1 MDIAKLLG
9 EDFDPKVAADP
20 QRFTIVLGGPLYQ
33 LLRRAHVSGDALE
46 LARRRVTIIAL
57 VAWLPL
63 LVLAMLGGVA
73 FSGPAIPFVKDVEA
87 HVRFLVALPLLVVAE
102 VLVHWRIRNI
112 AEEFLARRLIPE
124 DSLERFRAILL
135 SAFRW
140 RNSVVAELAML
151 AVIYGIGI
159 PLVWRHFTTLDVAT
173 WYAVPSAGGP
183 RFTPAGY
190 WYAWVSVP
198 VFQFLLLRWYF
209 RIAIWIRF
217 LWQVSRIRLD
227 ISAMHADQAAGLGFL
242 ATTVFAFLPLI
253 VAHGALLA
261 GNLANRIFY
270 AGGHLAD
277 SYVEIAL
284 LVAFMLLLVL
294 GPLTVFAPQVNEAQ
308 RRASMGYGRLAQRYV
323 REFEGKWIRS
333 GGLVEES
340 PLGTGDI
347 QSLAD
352 MGNSMATARGTS
364 LVPITRQAVIQ
375 VVVAALAPVAPLLL
389 TVIPAKDL
397 AGHLLKLLF

>member
-1 MDIAKLLG
+1 MHIAHLLR
-9 EDFDPKVAADP
+9 EDFDPEVAADP
-20 QRFTIVLGGPLYQ
+20 HRFTIVLGGPLYQ

-46 LARRRVTIIAL
+46 LARRRVAIIAL

-63 LVLAMLGGVA
+63 LVLSILGGQA
-73 FSGPAIPFVKDVEA
+73 FGGPAIPFAKDIEA
-87 HVRFLVALPLLVVAE
+87 HVRFLVALPLLVAAE
-102 VLVHWRIRNI
+102 VLVHWRIRPI
-112 AEEFLARRLIPE
+112 AEEFLARRLVPE
-124 DSLERFRAILL
+124 ASLGRFRTILL

-140 RNSVVAELAML
+140 RNSVAAEAAML

-159 PLVWRHFTTLDVAT
+159 PVVWRHFTTLDVAT
-173 WYAVPSAGGP
+173 WYAVPSADGP

-227 ISAMHADQAAGLGFL
+227 ISAMHGDQAGGLGFL
-242 ATTVFAFLPLI
+242 STTVFAFLPLI
-253 VAHGALLA
+253 VAHGALLS

-277 SYVEIAL
+277 SYVQIAA
-284 LVAFMLLLVL
+284 LVAFVLVMVL
-294 GPLTVFAPQVNEAQ
+294 GPLTVFAPQVNEA
-308 RRASMGYGRLAQRYV
+308 RRRVAFDYGRLAQRYV
-323 REFEGKWIRS
+323 RDFEGRWIRHDAA
-333 GGLVEES
+333 GGES

-352 MGNSMATARGTS
+352 MGNSLATAGGTNV
-364 LVPITRQAVIQ
+364 VPVTRQAVVQ
-375 VVVAALAPVAPLLL
+375 VVVAVLLPIAPLLL
-389 TVIPAKDL
+389 TVIPAKEL
-397 AGHLLKLLF
+397 AGRLLKLLF

>member
-1 MDIAKLLG
+1 MHIARLLS
-9 EDFDPKVAADP
+9 EDFDPLVAGDP
-20 QRFTIVLGGPLYQ
+20 HRFTIVLGGPLYQ

-46 LARRRVTIIAL
+46 LARRRVVAIAL

-63 LVLAMLGGVA
+63 LALALASGQA
-73 FSGPAIPFVKDVEA
+73 FSGPAIPFVKDIEA
-87 HVRFLVALPLLVVAE
+87 HVRFLVALPLLVAAE
-102 VLVHWRIRNI
+102 VLVHWRVRSI
-112 AEEFLARRLIPE
+112 AEEFLARRLVPE
-124 DSLERFRAILL
+124 ASLGRFRAILL

-140 RNSVVAELAML
+140 RNSVAAELAML
-151 AVIYGIGI
+151 AVIYGLGI

-173 WYAVPSAGGP
+173 WYAAPSADGP
-183 RFTPAGY
+183 RFTAAGY

-198 VFQFLLLRWYF
+198 LFQFLLLRWYY

-227 ISAMHADQAAGLGFL
+227 ISAMHADQAGGLGFL

-253 VAHGALLA
+253 LAHGALLA

-270 AGGHLAD
+270 AGGHLSD

-284 LVAFMLLLVL
+284 LVVFMLLLVL
-294 GPLTVFAPQVNEAQ
+294 GPLMVFAPQVNEAQ
-308 RRASMGYGRLAQRYV
+308 RRALFEYGRLAQRYV
-323 REFEGKWIRS
+323 RDFEGKWIRP
-333 GGLVEES
+333 GGLAEES

-352 MGNSMATARGTS
+352 MGNSMSVANGTS
-364 LVPITRQAVIQ
+364 PVPITRQAVIQ
-375 VVVAALAPVAPLLL
+375 VVAAVLLPIAPLVL

-397 AGHLLKLLF
+397 AGRLLKLLF